1 MTYTDYISWLIFF
14 CEMKGSHCN
23 MESSPLL
30 GQQDCGESNMAV
42 EGDDSCLSIKPVP
55 RYSQSIG
62 SIIRFDCEARSNTMS
77 EAKFHG
83 YCPLQV
89 CQLNGTWS
97 TASLSCAK
105 NECIETGKH
114 YNGRRVCTKSGIP
127 CQSWTS
133 QVPHSHGFVYG
144 DVFPDKTIE
153 HAGRT
158 CRDPGFLRGSPWC
171 YTQDNNIEW
180 DFCDIPKCQG
190 IKCIPYYAFV

>member
-1 MTYTDYISWLIFF
+1 MMYLY
-14 CEMKGSHCN
+14 H
-23 MESSPLL
+23 
-30 GQQDCGESNMAV
+30 
-42 EGDDSCLSIKPVP
+42 LS
-55 RYSQSIG
+55 
-62 SIIRFDCEARSNTMS
+62 E
-77 EAKFHG
+77 
-83 YCPLQV
+83 
-89 CQLNGTWS
+89 
-97 TASLSCAK
+97 

-127 CQSWTS
+127 CQSWTN

-171 YTQDNNIEW
+171 YTQDNYIEW